1 MSADAAATAA
11 PKAEA
16 EARALA
22 LVPKDAATLILID
35 RTGPE
40 PKLLMGKRSERV
52 RFMPG
57 KFVFP
62 GGRVEAD
69 DGRVNVAGTYAG
81 HVERRLQLRVR
92 RPSVTRAR
100 AYGLAA
106 IRELAEETGLL
117 IGDRDSGPFAPR
129 GASWAAFAEAE
140 VFPSLEGL
148 AFVARAI
155 TPPGR
160 PRRFDTRFFA
170 ADASLVAGA
179 VEGVVTAETE
189 LVETV
194 WVTLSEART
203 LDLPAITSMVLTDL
217 AARLDAGL
225 ERDAPV
231 PFYRRGSRSPQE
243 LL

>member
-1 MSADAAATAA
+1 MSGDATADVT
-11 PKAEA
+11 
-16 EARALA
+16 ARERA
-22 LVPKDAATLILID
+22 LVPKDAGTLILID
-35 RTGPE
+35 RAGPK

-69 DGRVNVAGTYAG
+69 DGRVNVAGTYAA
-81 HVERRLQLRVR
+81 HVERKLQARVQR
-92 RPSVTRAR
+92 SSVTRAR

-117 IGDRDSGPFAPR
+117 IGDRDSGPFTPR
-129 GASWAAFAEAE
+129 GPSWAAFAEAE

-148 AFVARAI
+148 WFVARAI

-160 PRRFDTRFFA
+160 SRRFDTRFFA
-170 ADASLVAGA
+170 ADASLIAGT
-179 VEGVVTAETE
+179 VEGVVTTEAE
-189 LVETV
+189 LVELV
-194 WVTLSEART
+194 WVTLAEARG
-203 LDLPAITSMVLTDL
+203 LDLPAITGLVLTDL
-217 AARLDAGL
+217 AARLNAGL

-231 PFYRRGSRSPQE
+231 PFYRQGSGGGPDW
-243 LL
+243 LA